1 MKLVYRGV
9 RYDATPAKLN
19 VADAP
24 VVGQYRGATVHFHQA
39 AKISP
44 IQRVLHLVYRGV
56 AFDEAIATPTA

>member
-1 MKLVYRGV
+1 MKLVYRSV
-9 RYDATPAKLN
+9 CYDATPAQLE

-24 VVGQYRGATVHFHQA
+24 ATGQYRGATVHFHQA
-39 AKISP
+39 AKLST